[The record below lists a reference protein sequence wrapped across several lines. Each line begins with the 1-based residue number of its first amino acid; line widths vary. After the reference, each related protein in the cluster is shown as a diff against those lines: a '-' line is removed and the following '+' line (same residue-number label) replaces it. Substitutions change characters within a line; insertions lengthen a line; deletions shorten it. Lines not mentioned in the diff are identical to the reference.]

1 MEEIKWVI
9 GAAMSAVG
17 MVGGFL
23 ARDRQVMS
31 LIDDGDEAVCRKV
44 EKVQSEIN
52 SVKREI
58 QAEIHAVKR
67 DYVRRDDMRDHLQA
81 IERSLQ
87 QSRDE
92 QKDLT
97 RRIDALINAMTK

>member
-23 ARDRQVMS
+23 ARDRQVMAR
-31 LIDDGDEAVCRKV
+31 IEDGDEAVTRKI
-44 EKVQSEIN
+44 EKVQS
-52 SVKREI
+52 
-58 QAEIHAVKR
+58 EIHAVKR

>member
-1 MEEIKWVI
+1 
-9 GAAMSAVG
+9 MSAVG

-31 LIDDGDEAVCRKV
+31 RIDDGDEAVCRKV
-44 EKVQSEIN
+44 EK
-52 SVKREI
+52 I

>member
-1 MEEIKWVI
+1 MGPTMEEIKWVI

-23 ARDRQVMS
+23 ARDRQVMAR
-31 LIDDGDEAVCRKV
+31 IEDGDEAVTRKI
-44 EKVQSEIN
+44 EKVQS
-52 SVKREI
+52 
-58 QAEIHAVKR
+58 EIHAVKR